1 MHIDETVAPN
11 MPMLSPKPFLD
22 LQTKLRSN
30 IYRLVPIV
38 DVSLVYINYNKDGP
52 SAKAR
57 PWMPARSSRKR
68 KRPWDACTTM
78 PMSTPSISAITSL
91 IQLLKSVLVV
101 TSRLASSLIF

>member
-78 PMSTPSISAITSL
+78 PMSTPSISCFFFHFSATG
-91 IQLLKSVLVV
+91 
-101 TSRLASSLIF
+101 R